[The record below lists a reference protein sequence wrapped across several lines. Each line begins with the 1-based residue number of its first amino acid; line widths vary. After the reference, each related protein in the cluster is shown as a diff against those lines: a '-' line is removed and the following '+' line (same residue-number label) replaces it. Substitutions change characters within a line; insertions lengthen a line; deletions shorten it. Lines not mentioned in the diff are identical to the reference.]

1 MKCYIKN
8 KFISLYSGDLSVCA
22 QTDCLRVK
30 GEAVPPTIMGPLAR
44 GIMVKKNKFKLSN
57 SSGKKSIMRNSNKVP
72 NEKNVRSSNDSIFM
86 ANAEKNMDN
95 QNHQNNSSG
104 KNWNNLTKNQN
115 KEVPSLS
122 QDSGGLQILFL
133 IKTPMTILI
142 FSFFS
147 KNDIFSNKP
156 TYKERQK
163 ARSMAIINKKF
174 RGNDQQ
180 RPKHLT
186 QVTETQWEVK
196 KIH

>member
-1 MKCYIKN
+1 MLYKKQIH
-8 KFISLYSGDLSVCA
+8 FTLFRRSLGMRANRLS
-22 QTDCLRVK
+22 QGK
-30 GEAVPPTIMGPLAR
+30 GGGSASHYHGPLAR

-57 SSGKKSIMRNSNKVP
+57 SSGKKSIMRNSNTVP

-142 FSFFS
+142 FSFF
-147 KNDIFSNKP
+147 F
-156 TYKERQK
+156 
-163 ARSMAIINKKF
+163 KK
-174 RGNDQQ
+174 
-180 RPKHLT
+180 
-186 QVTETQWEVK
+186 
-196 KIH
+196 